1 MSDAP
6 LLNTE
11 LANFTSDPYYWSR
24 ALDVLP
30 NPDPI
35 LRKIGKAQ
43 AVYDAVAA
51 DAHVIGERRAIR
63 SALLAYEFRV
73 QAGGETRADKK
84 AADFATE
91 LLSSDTG
98 TSNWS
103 DTIWTLANALFCG
116 MAIHEIVWQRDGN
129 IIYPEQI
136 LDRPNRRFAF
146 DRDRNLRL
154 LTTDYPTD
162 GELVPERK
170 FLLTRHMSSAE
181 NPYGEALY
189 SACFWPYTFKHSGVK
204 WLARFCERYGFPWPI
219 VKYPQGTTDKEQRNI
234 VDAAAAMIED
244 AVLAVPEGTNVEFGN
259 AGTGT
264 QADVHTK
271 LVELCNREMS
281 KALTS
286 QTLATEITGQGSFA
300 AAQTHAGRA
309 ERVNEADREM
319 VARTI
324 NTLFRW
330 CCDFNFPNAA
340 APTFEFYEEGA
351 ARAEWVKFL
360 TESSRLVSVP
370 QAWAYER
377 LQIPEPVG
385 DEPVIAPAPAPNP
398 QPNDDNQF
406 AANDQDDLTEIDKQ
420 TAQAIADIN
429 SLANQA
435 TSLEDLRDRF
445 IAYAADQQIAPDTTT
460 DIWQA
465 YLSGGYL
472 SGMDEAGSADFQAA
486 SLGAPAFQ
494 PAGKPRGKGEP
505 SYD

>member
-1 MSDAP
+1 MPAP
-6 LLNTE
+6 LLNNE
-11 LANFTSDPYYWSR
+11 LASLRSDPSHWAHS
-24 ALDVLP
+24 LELLP

-35 LRKIGKAQ
+35 LRRLGKNQ
-43 AVYDAVAA
+43 SVYDSVES
-51 DAHVIGERRAIR
+51 DSHVIGELRAIR
-63 SALLAYEFRV
+63 AALLAYEFRV

-84 AADFATE
+84 AADFAIE
-91 LLSSDTG
+91 LLSSDLASG
-98 TSNWS
+98 KWG
-103 DTIWTLANALFCG
+103 DTIWTIADSLFRGLAV
-116 MAIHEIVWQRDGN
+116 HEIVWQRDG
-129 IIYPEQI
+129 ITIYPEQI
-136 LDRPNRRFAF
+136 LDRPNRRFVF
-146 DRDRNLRL
+146 DQDRHLRL
-154 LTTDYPTD
+154 LTKEHPLD
-162 GELVPERK
+162 GITIPEHK
-170 FLLTRHMSSAE
+170 FLLTRHMPSAE
-181 NPYGEALY
+181 NPYGKPLF
-189 SACFWPYTFKHSGVK
+189 SSCFWPYTFKHSGVK
-204 WLARFCERYGFPWPI
+204 WLARFCERYGFPWVI
-219 VKYPQGTTDKEQRNI
+219 AKYPSGVPEKEQERLVNDI
-234 VDAAAAMIED
+234 AAHIED
-244 AVLAVPEGTNVEFGN
+244 GTLAVPEGTNVEFGN

-264 QADVHTK
+264 QADVHAK
-271 LVELCNREMS
+271 LIEICNREMS

-319 VARTI
+319 IASTI

-340 APTFEFYEEGA
+340 PPTFEFYEEGA

-360 TESSRLVSVP
+360 SDSSRIVSIP
-370 QAWAYER
+370 TAWAYQR

-435 TSLEDLRDRF
+435 ASLEDLRDRF

-472 SGMDEAGSADFQAA
+472 SGMDEAQED
-486 SLGAPAFQ
+486 
-494 PAGKPRGKGEP
+494 E
-505 SYD
+505 